1 MVAALGERS
10 RVAEDLVSR
19 VLDGARLSGQAEQER
34 KQLVQL
40 LRGGSRS
47 PAPEDV
53 GRALALALLAGFPD
67 RVGQRRGARIVFAEG
82 GSATVDAATPGGDGF
97 VVVPDVERGGLRP
110 GDSSANRVRRLTR
123 IPDDWLLDRAELK
136 TAMRWTGTR
145 VEVTE
150 QLRYGDLVLDEGAG
164 TGDPEAV
171 GRMLAAE
178 VAPVVHKVF
187 PDWDAALALV
197 QRVDWLRRVGVDM
210 PTLSLDEVVG
220 RACLGRR
227 SFSELSEVS
236 LVHAIGAVLDLA
248 LVDKLAPVAIPLG
261 NRKRTPITYPS
272 EQEPYLAS
280 RMQDFFGL
288 EKSPLLAGNRP
299 LVLHLLAPN
308 QRPVQITSDLGG
320 FWKNH
325 WPGIR
330 KELMRRY
337 PRQMWPE
344 NPLEAEPPEFRER
357 RR

>member
-1 MVAALGERS
+1 M
-10 RVAEDLVSR
+10 SR
-19 VLDGARLSGQAEQER
+19 VLDGARLGGQAEQER
-34 KQLVQL
+34 KQLAQL
-40 LRGGSRS
+40 LRGLDRNR
-47 PAPEDV
+47 APQDV

-82 GSATVDAATPGGDGF
+82 GSAVVDAATAGGDGF

-110 GDSSANRVRRLTR
+110 GDASANRVRRLTR

-171 GRMLAAE
+171 GRVLAAE
-178 VAPVVHKVF
+178 VEAVAHKVF
-187 PDWDAALALV
+187 PDWDAARALV
-197 QRVDWLRRVGVDM
+197 QRVDWLRRVGVDL
-210 PTLSLDEVVG
+210 PALALDDVVRG
-220 RACLGRR
+220 ACVGKR
-227 SFSELSEVS
+227 SFSELTEVS
-236 LVHAIGAVLDLA
+236 LVQSIGAVLDLA
-248 LVDKLAPVAIPLG
+248 LIDRLAPVAIPLG
-261 NRKRTPITYPS
+261 NRKRTPITYPP

-280 RMQDFFGL
+280 KMQDFFGL
-288 EKSPLLAGNRP
+288 EKSPLLAGSRP

-325 WPGIR
+325 WPAIR